1 MDLGHGDLMEL
12 VEAEIFRLFLSRG
25 DRSEEI
31 LRSHQHFRVA
41 LLINQL
47 VGCEVSENL
56 ISGDMKLNPDI
67 SEEFIN

>member
-41 LLINQL
+41 LLINKL

-56 ISGDMKLNPDI
+56 ISEDI
-67 SEEFIN
+67 ILQLDI